1 VTGGAIS
8 TENIHPHITHQGD
21 IGFLNILEE
30 MGCRVERRTD
40 QVVVQGGALSGIE
53 ADMSTMP
60 DMVPTL
66 AAIALFA
73 DGKTVIRNVP
83 HLRHK
88 ESDRLNSIALE
99 WDRLGGRVDELP
111 DGLIVHG
118 GQRLSGA
125 VVEPHEDHRM
135 AMSLAIVGLR
145 VPGIK
150 IKNEDCVY
158 KSFPQ
163 FWKMWDKI

>member
-1 VTGGAIS
+1 
-8 TENIHPHITHQGD
+8 
-21 IGFLNILEE
+21 
-30 MGCRVERRTD
+30 MG
-40 QVVVQGGALSGIE
+40 
-53 ADMSTMP
+53 TMP

-73 DGKTVIRNVP
+73 EGKTAIRNVP

-88 ESDRLNSIALE
+88 ESDRLRSIALE
-99 WDRLGGRVDELP
+99 WGRLGGQIEELP

-118 GQRLSGA
+118 GRSLSGRI
-125 VVEPHEDHRM
+125 VDPHDDHRM
-135 AMSLAIVGLR
+135 AMSLAVVGLR

-150 IKNEDCVY
+150 VRQERCVE

-163 FWKMWDKI
+163 FWELWDKI